1 MKRDVAEREA
11 AKETTPATQADVSK
25 VSQALTQLKS
35 KLHALGGK
43 P

>member
-1 MKRDVAEREA
+1 LG
-11 AKETTPATQADVSK
+11 ETTPATQADLGRLE
-25 VSQALTQLKS
+25 QAITQLKA